1 MPGSQ
6 FVGAVPNP
14 YRYPLPEKGP
24 RPSNEVRCADFVAGV
39 RTGGSGRSQS
49 GRCTI
54 RRAHGRAPSAS
65 FMSAIPILKRR
76 ETNNDLRPVTG

>member
-39 RTGGSGRSQS
+39 RTGGSGQPARPLAERPLHNSKGARPCALLVPFFFS
-49 GRCTI
+49 TRC
-54 RRAHGRAPSAS
+54 
-65 FMSAIPILKRR
+65 
-76 ETNNDLRPVTG
+76 V